1 VQCLQV
7 PRAYANLHP
16 GVLKSGV
23 DMNNGWSRVA
33 EDHDGGCGEGRGLFY
48 PLGVKPVD
56 SDKMNFHFKIV
67 RFGAF

>member
-16 GVLKSGV
+16 GLLKIGV

-33 EDHDGGCGEGRGLFY
+33 EDHNGGCGEGRGLFY
-48 PLGVKPVD
+48 PLWVKSVD
-56 SDKMNFHFKIV
+56 
-67 RFGAF
+67 